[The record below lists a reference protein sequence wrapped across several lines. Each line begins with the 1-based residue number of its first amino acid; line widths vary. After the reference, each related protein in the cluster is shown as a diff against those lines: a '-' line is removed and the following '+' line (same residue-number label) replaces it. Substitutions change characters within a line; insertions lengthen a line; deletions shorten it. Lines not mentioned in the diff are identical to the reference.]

1 MAVPLN
7 LAHRPAKS
15 AFHRGRVQ
23 KAARR
28 VLLLLDG
35 EATTRDVMDW
45 RYCRK
50 VQRGQRIEKADYRHV
65 RRALMTVADPI
76 ARVPPYGAWL
86 WRLRNS
92 GEK

>member
-1 MAVPLN
+1 MGTYRN
-7 LAHRPAKS
+7 LAHRLARPA
-15 AFHRGRVQ
+15 AGRGRIQ
-23 KAARR
+23 QAARR
-28 VLLLLDG
+28 VLLLLGG
-35 EATTRDVMDW
+35 EATTRDAAAW
-45 RYCRK
+45 AYCRK
-50 VQRGQRIEKADYRHV
+50 VQRGQRIEKSDYRHV